1 MKATSNFFLDH
12 RKVVVFL
19 IAGVCLAPAL
29 YAQNA
34 SVTASDAWARVP
46 APSKSETALYM
57 VVENRGSQPRAIV
70 SVSSEAASK
79 VEMHEMKLVKK
90 DSADA
95 QKAGM
100 PEMDKNAQKDNATNV
115 AKTDEMMVMTPVPQI
130 SIPAKGKTT
139 LMPNGFHI
147 MLFGL
152 KSKLAPGDKINVTLK
167 LDDGNTVPVTATVR
181 NP

>member
-1 MKATSNFFLDH
+1 MKTTFNFFIDH
-12 RKVVVFL
+12 RKVVVSL
-19 IAGVCLAPAL
+19 IAGICLVPAL

-34 SVTASDAWARVP
+34 SVTVSDAWARVP

-70 SVSSEAASK
+70 SVSSDAASK
-79 VEMHEMKLVKK
+79 VEMHEMKMMKK

-95 QKAGM
+95 KKGGM
-100 PEMDKNAQKDNATNV
+100 PNMDKNAQKDSMPNM
-115 AKTDEMMVMTPVPQI
+115 AKTDEMMVMTPVSQI

-139 LMPNGFHI
+139 LGPNGFHM

-152 KSKLAPGDKINVTLK
+152 KSKLTAGDKINVTLK
-167 LDDGNTVPVTATVR
+167 LDDGTAVPVTATVR
-181 NP
+181 N